1 MWARIVTEVDIPPH
15 CKVAIDP
22 QRLKAEP
29 GAWSLDIVTSVALGI
44 TLAPLKQAWS
54 IIQEDITN
62 LLCENTVST
71 LNLGLGGPLD
81 LEKLYNNWREEDIN
95 TCIPRFFLIQEQ
107 KKQEELK
114 NAISTKM
121 EGEEE
126 VVITDRDG

>member
-62 LLCENTVST
+62 LLCENV
-71 LNLGLGGPLD
+71 GFKYG
-81 LEKLYNNWREEDIN
+81 EREWWDDF
-95 TCIPRFFLIQEQ
+95 CI
-107 KKQEELK
+107 
-114 NAISTKM
+114 S
-121 EGEEE
+121 
-126 VVITDRDG
+126 